1 VLMPHAAENVRS
13 ESVKCLVHLPQHELL
28 KNINSKAFMELNA
41 AVFKLEQAK
50 EEKKMT
56 K

>member
-1 VLMPHAAENVRS
+1 MRS
-13 ESVKCLVHLPQHELL
+13 ESVKGLVHESL
-28 KNINSKAFMELNA
+28 KNINIKVFMELNA
-41 AVFKLEQAK
+41 AVLKQEQAK